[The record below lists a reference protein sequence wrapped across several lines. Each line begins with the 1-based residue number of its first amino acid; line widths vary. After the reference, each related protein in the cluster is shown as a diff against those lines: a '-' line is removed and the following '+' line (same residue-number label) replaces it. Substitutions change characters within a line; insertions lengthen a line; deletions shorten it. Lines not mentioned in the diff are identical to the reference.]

1 MEKLTIKDIP
11 SLKGKRVFIR
21 ADLNVPQDA
30 EGNITNDARIRES
43 LATIKYCIEQGA
55 RIILCSHLGR
65 PKSKDDI
72 KYSLK
77 PVATRLGEL
86 LPDVKITMAQDS
98 IGKEVE
104 GQVAKLQ
111 DGDILVLEN
120 IRFYEEETDN
130 DTDFAKSLSVLADY
144 YVNDAFG
151 AAHRAHASTAGIA
164 EYLPSVA
171 GLLMEKEI
179 NFLGSAINN
188 PVRPLTVIIG
198 GKKIADK
205 ISVLN
210 NLLDIADNIII
221 GGGMTYTFIKAQGGQ
236 IGNSIV
242 DDDKLEYC
250 KDVIAKA
257 RAKGVKMLFSVEEV
271 IADKFCAD
279 AKTKIVDVHKIPA
292 GWIGLDLGPR
302 SIENIKNVV
311 KDSGTII
318 WCGPLGAFEFEK
330 FANGTREVA
339 HAITQ
344 TKATTIVGGGESAS
358 AVIGLGYGDKFTHIS
373 TGGGASLELL
383 EGKILPGVAALYD
396 KGVKIK

>member
-1 MEKLTIKDIP
+1 MEKATIRDIP

-30 EGNITNDARIRES
+30 EGNITNDTRIRES
-43 LATIKYCIEQGA
+43 LATINYCIENGA
-55 RIILCSHLGR
+55 KVILCSHLGR
-65 PKSKDDI
+65 PKSKNDAQF
-72 KYSLK
+72 SLK
-77 PVATRLGEL
+77 PVATRLQEF
-86 LPDVKITMAQDS
+86 LPSVKITMANDC
-98 IGKEVE
+98 IGSEVE
-104 GQVAKLQ
+104 KQVEALQ
-111 DGDILVLEN
+111 PGEILVLEN

-130 DTDFAKSLSVLADY
+130 DAEFAEKLSELADY

-171 GLLMEKEI
+171 GFLMEKEI

-188 PVRPLTVIIG
+188 PKRPLTVIIG
-198 GKKIADK
+198 GAKIADK

-210 NLLDIADNIII
+210 NLLDIADTIII
-221 GGGMTYTFIKAQGGQ
+221 GGGMTYTFVKAQGGA

-242 DDDKLEYC
+242 DDDKLDYC
-250 KDVIAKA
+250 KEVIAKA

-279 AKTKIVDVHKIPA
+279 AKTKVVDVHKIPV
-292 GWIGLDLGPR
+292 GWMGLDLGPK
-302 SIENIKNVV
+302 SIENIKNAI

-339 HAITQ
+339 RAITQ
-344 TKATTIVGGGESAS
+344 TNAVTIVGGGDSAS
-358 AVIGLGYGDKFTHIS
+358 AVISLGYGDKFTHIS

-383 EGKILPGVAALYD
+383 EGKTLPGVAALYD
-396 KGVKIK
+396 KDEKIK